1 MSRRH
6 LFFIAA
12 AGCFLVGSATAPG
25 CAQQSD
31 VKAAPPADSLVQ
43 LPQAQVTGTLAVES
57 AIAQRRS
64 VRQYAPAP
72 LTLQQVAQIA
82 WAAQGITGA
91 GGHRAAPSAM
101 ARYPVELY
109 LVATKVTGLAPGIY
123 RYIPAKHG
131 LQRIVAGDQQAAAA
145 AAAGGQA
152 SVASAPLTLVFT
164 AVASRISPRPD
175 ARVDRFVAVEV
186 GAAAQNVYLQA
197 TSLGLGTVIVGG
209 VNADAMARLLQLTGE
224 DAPRP
229 IIAMP
234 VGRRQS

>member
-1 MSRRH
+1 M
-6 LFFIAA
+6 
-12 AGCFLVGSATAPG
+12 ATPVP
-25 CAQQSD
+25 SPK
-31 VKAAPPADSLVQ
+31 VAPPAPAQYVVGDPVP
-43 LPQAQVTGTLAVES
+43 LPTDWNRTNAPLAVLGPDGS
-57 AIAQRRS
+57 TRPL
-64 VRQYAPAP
+64 PAG
-72 LTLQQVAQIA
+72 TTNFTQA
-82 WAAQGITGA
+82 
-91 GGHRAAPSAM
+91 
-101 ARYPVELY
+101 
-109 LVATKVTGLAPGIY
+109 LAPGIY

-145 AAAGGQA
+145 GAAGGQA

-209 VNADAMARLLQLTGE
+209 VNADAMARLLQLTGA
-224 DAPRP
+224 DAPQP

-234 VGRRQS
+234 VGKRQG